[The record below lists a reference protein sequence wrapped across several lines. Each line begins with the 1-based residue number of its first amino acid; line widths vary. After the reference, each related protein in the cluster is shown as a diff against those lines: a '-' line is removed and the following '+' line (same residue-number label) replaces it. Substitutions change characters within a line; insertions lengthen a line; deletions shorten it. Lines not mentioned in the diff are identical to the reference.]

1 MKIKYIHLTL
11 IVLFALTITSFAFF
25 VSAQEQAR
33 TTNNIFLDSD
43 QDGLSDAEEKSYGTD
58 PQTADT
64 DGDSYT
70 DGAEV
75 KSGYDPLIKSPGDK
89 LIPDATTLA
98 SAADS
103 DPSQPNLTKEVAH
116 KISAVL
122 DESNQNNEEIS
133 LDQIKNIVADS
144 LDPQITA
151 DNLPKISTE
160 NIQIKKQ
167 SYSSLSK
174 EKAEEKRKEDFTNY
188 IVGLSYILS
197 SNSPEPITSTTD
209 INSLTDSISSRLIG
223 AITSGDISSLQDL
236 ATDGEKIMQQVQDIE
251 VPEELVDIHVKGLQ
265 LIQYAIN
272 LQDSITPN
280 SDDPILDI
288 TNYSKMQ
295 NLVELMISYSSDVQE
310 KFSKYGLEYDETM
323 QAKLA
328 DYGIEINPD
337 LLENLTQE

>member
-1 MKIKYIHLTL
+1 MKIKNIQPSL
-11 IVLFALTITSFAFF
+11 IVLLALTIASFAFF
-25 VSAQEQAR
+25 VSAQEQVR

-43 QDGLSDAEEKSYGTD
+43 QDGLSDEEEKSYGTD
-58 PQTADT
+58 PQIADT

-98 SAADS
+98 SAATD
-103 DPSQPNLTKEVAH
+103 DPSQPNLTRELAH

-122 DESNQNNEEIS
+122 DESNQNSEEIS
-133 LDQIKNIVADS
+133 LDQIKSIVADS
-144 LDPQITA
+144 LEPQTA
-151 DNLPKISTE
+151 SDGLPKIATE
-160 NIQIKKQ
+160 NIKIKEQ
-167 SYSSLSK
+167 DYSSLSK

-236 ATDGEKIMQQVQDIE
+236 AANGEKIMQQVQDIE
-251 VPEELVDIHVKGLQ
+251 VPEELADIHIKGLQ
-265 LIQYAIN
+265 LIQYAIS
-272 LQDSITPN
+272 LQDAISPN
-280 SDDPILDI
+280 GDDPILDI

-310 KFSKYGLEYDETM
+310 KFSQYGLKYDGNM

-337 LLENLTQE
+337 SLENLTQE